1 MIPIVPGL
9 DITSWV
15 LRKTGS
21 FESSLNPSVVT
32 NGQIYVLDMAA
43 KLDDT
48 ADYLCTD
55 KWKVSEFPAPFG
67 RLSWPEEEYIKVRAP
82 LTEALSVG

>member
-1 MIPIVPGL
+1 M
-9 DITSWV
+9 
-15 LRKTGS
+15 
-21 FESSLNPSVVT
+21 
-32 NGQIYVLDMAA
+32 LDMAA

-67 RLSWPEEEYIKVRAP
+67 RLSWPEEEYIKVGAP
-82 LTEALSVG
+82 LTEALSVEAPFNHRGAFSRVGPLSGNLFTKRFSRFAYF